1 MPARRSFYDV
11 LTDAVRD
18 ITLHGYD
25 SVARLTF
32 WIEEIRKAALADM
45 IPEHVL
51 QERLQSTFSSI
62 YMRMVEHDGLL
73 RLHPEISRFTYDQVK
88 PRLRRELDRRILAS
102 ADLIVLNRKA
112 AVESTIQRFSGWMT
126 SIPAGGSRAVD
137 KKDVKDNIR
146 KALAQLPFEERRV
159 VTDQGH
165 KFSSELSNIL
175 AVDSNAIAA
184 IWHSNWRQMNYNY
197 RKDHKE
203 RDLHVYTI
211 RGNWALQQGLMKV
224 GKYGYTDQITKPAE
238 EVFCR
243 CHYEYVYN
251 LASLPSDM
259 ITRKGKDRLAAA
271 DKKIAALRAA
281 AA

>member
-1 MPARRSFYDV
+1 MKLV
-11 LTDAVRD
+11 IL
-18 ITLHGYD
+18 
-25 SVARLTF
+25 
-32 WIEEIRKAALADM
+32 
-45 IPEHVL
+45 
-51 QERLQSTFSSI
+51 
-62 YMRMVEHDGLL
+62 
-73 RLHPEISRFTYDQVK
+73 SRFCNGRVRHWAVMQNDT
-88 PRLRRELDRRILAS
+88 
-102 ADLIVLNRKA
+102 VLFK
-112 AVESTIQRFSGWMT
+112 S
-126 SIPAGGSRAVD
+126 
-137 KKDVKDNIR
+137 
-146 KALAQLPFEERRV
+146 
-159 VTDQGH
+159 
-165 KFSSELSNIL
+165 
-175 AVDSNAIAA
+175 
-184 IWHSNWRQMNYNY
+184 
-197 RKDHKE
+197 DHKE